1 MKRALLIVDMLKDFV
16 EDNGSLKV
24 NGAKEIIPFIK
35 GVKAGFKR
43 EGSPVIYVCDSHSKN
58 DPEFE
63 LWPAHCI
70 EGTEGAEITDELKPD
85 KNDYIIKKRT
95 YSGFHGTN
103 LEKLL
108 KDLSVQTVWICG
120 VAMNI
125 CVHYTAADARMN
137 GYKVVIPLNG
147 VKGLTEEDEQYMK
160 KQFANVL
167 KVTLIQG

>member
-1 MKRALLIVDMLKDFV
+1 MKRALIIVDMLKDFV
-16 EDNGSLKV
+16 EDWGALKV
-24 NGAKEIIPFIK
+24 EGAKEIVPFIK
-35 GVKAGFKR
+35 GLKAGFKS

-58 DPEFE
+58 DPEFD
-63 LWPAHCI
+63 LWPPHCV
-70 EGTEGAEITDELKPD
+70 EGTEGAEVTDDLKPD
-85 KNDYIIKKRT
+85 KDDYVIKKRT

-103 LEKLL
+103 LDKLL

-137 GYKVVIPLNG
+137 GYDVVVPLG
-147 VKGLTEEDEQYMK
+147 GTKGLTKEDEEYMK

-167 KVTLIQG
+167 KVKLI